1 MKDPFQTGK
10 LLQGL
15 LMADPKSDPFRDIF
29 QEKASFF
36 FFFFFPEQ
44 QFCPKDLSAVFYC
57 KNRAWETGSPG
68 SVFLWSLM
76 EE

>member
-1 MKDPFQTGK
+1 MKDPFQTGE

-36 FFFFFPEQ
+36 PPPKQE
-44 QFCPKDLSAVFYC
+44 FCPKDLLAVFYC